1 MSMKTL
7 SLPHKSERKSEG
19 RDEQDHTV
27 EFRQNGVKALISQI
41 WDNLAEGRSVVLKG
55 YGNVDGFNFSLKD
68 LLEEFGCF
76 PDHVIQAHDMRKH
89 ASDPAH
95 PHVKITVREFMKGP
109 WIFTSCKWVYL
120 TLCSRCNQTH
130 HVVDV
135 DGSDLPFPGR
145 LLGPAAPRSYY
156 NLSAPCMMQTLGV
169 CKMWFLTKLTNREN
183 VMIEFEGGNVETVET
198 HRQAQGAIHD
208 KSVAQEYPR
217 NPVQN
222 GHCFANNQPVKKITI
237 QSDYFKFVEDPEVD
251 PDFKGEDYI
260 SQAAVIQAQ
269 PLGVRIPTIPIGSKC
284 IHAYPKLSK
293 YLFSSSV
300 TLQT

>member
-76 PDHVIQAHDMRKH
+76 PDHSINMRKH

-135 DGSDLPFPGR
+135 DGSDLPFP
-145 LLGPAAPRSYY
+145 AIIY

-169 CKMWFLTKLTNREN
+169 CTWIMLYNR
-183 VMIEFEGGNVETVET
+183 TVET

-260 SQAAVIQAQ
+260 SQAPVIQAQ